1 MKEPL
6 TQPVDPAAANPA
18 APNAIQPRSNLRN
31 MSAIEQAAIL
41 LLSMGDSASAGVLR
55 HFSREEIVSVSQAMA
70 RLSNVKQPMV
80 TDVIGRFFDDY
91 KEQSSIKGASRNYLS
106 SMLGKA
112 LGSDITRNLLD
123 SIYGEEIRAKMAKME
138 WIDPKQFAALIAK
151 EHAQMQA
158 VFLAFLPPAMAS
170 EVLEC
175 MPAHTQDELLF
186 RIANLNEVNSDV
198 IAELEELIDRSLS
211 VLSTQGSRVRGV
223 KQAADIMNRF
233 KGDRNQMFELLRS
246 HNKDLV
252 GKIEDEMYDF
262 FILSRQNQEV
272 LQILLEAIP
281 LEEWVVALKG
291 AEPAL
296 DKAIAAAM
304 PKRQA
309 QQMESINRRQ
319 GPVPLSRIEQ
329 VRKDI
334 MAVVRDMAAN
344 GEIQLQLFR
353 EQTVE

>member
-1 MKEPL
+1 MKEPSIQQADERSASA
-6 TQPVDPAAANPA
+6 TKDVPVRVPM
-18 APNAIQPRSNLRN
+18 RSL
-31 MSAIEQAAIL
+31 SPVEQAAIL
-41 LLSMGDSASAGVLR
+41 LLSMGDSTSAGVLR
-55 HFSREEIVSVSQAMA
+55 HFSREEIVSISQAMA

-80 TDVIGRFFDDY
+80 SEVISRFFEDY
-91 KEQSSIKGASRNYLS
+91 KEQSSIKGASRSYLS
-106 SMLGKA
+106 GMLGKA
-112 LGSDITRNLLD
+112 LGSDITRGLLD

-138 WIDPKQFAALIAK
+138 WIDPRQFAALIAK

-175 MPAHTQDELLF
+175 MPAASQDELLY
-186 RIANLNEVNSDV
+186 RIANLSEVNSDV

-233 KGDRNQMFELLRS
+233 KGDRNQMFELLRA

-252 GKIEDEMYDF
+252 DKIEDEMYDF
-262 FILSRQNQEV
+262 FILSRQSQEV
-272 LQILLEAIP
+272 LQALLEAIP
-281 LEEWVVALKG
+281 LDEWVVALKG

-296 DKAIAAAM
+296 VKAIMAAM

-344 GEIQLQLFR
+344 GEVQLQLFR

>member
-1 MKEPL
+1 MNETSIPQANEPGASPMKEL
-6 TQPVDPAAANPA
+6 
-18 APNAIQPRSNLRN
+18 QPRVPVRTLSPL
-31 MSAIEQAAIL
+31 EQAAIL
-41 LLSMGDSASAGVLR
+41 LLSMGDATSAGVLR
-55 HFSREEIVSVSQAMA
+55 HFSREEIVSLSQAMA

-80 TDVIGRFFDDY
+80 SDVITRFFDDY

-106 SMLGKA
+106 GMLGKA
-112 LGSDITRNLLD
+112 LGSDITRGLLD
-123 SIYGEEIRAKMAKME
+123 SIYGEEIRAKMARME
-138 WIDPKQFAALIAK
+138 WVDPKQFAALIAR

-170 EVLEC
+170 EVLEA
-175 MPAHTQDELLF
+175 MPPGSQDELLY

-198 IAELEELIDRSLS
+198 IAELEDLIERSLA
-211 VLSTQGSRVRGV
+211 VLSSQGSRVRGV

-233 KGDRNQMFELLRS
+233 KGDRNQMFELLRA
-246 HNKDLV
+246 HNQDLV

-262 FILSRQNQEV
+262 FILSRQSQEV
-272 LQILLEAIP
+272 LQALLEVVP

-291 AEPAL
+291 AEPELVKVVQA
-296 DKAIAAAM
+296 AI

-309 QQMESINRRQ
+309 QQMESIKRRQ

-344 GEIQLQLFR
+344 GEITLQLFR

>member
-1 MKEPL
+1 MKETS
-6 TQPVDPAAANPA
+6 TQQANEQGSSA
-18 APNAIQPRSNLRN
+18 KKELLARAQLRPMN
-31 MSAIEQAAIL
+31 SLEQAAIL
-41 LLSMGDSASAGVLR
+41 MLSMGDATSAGVLR
-55 HFSREEIVSVSQAMA
+55 HFSREEIVSISQAMA

-80 TDVIGRFFDDY
+80 SDVIGRFFDDY

-106 SMLGKA
+106 GMLGKA
-112 LGSDITRNLLD
+112 LGSDITRSLLD

-158 VFLAFLPPAMAS
+158 VFLAFLPPGMAS

-175 MPAHTQDELLF
+175 MPASRQDELLF
-186 RIANLNEVNSDV
+186 RIANLSEINSDV
-198 IAELEELIDRSLS
+198 IAELEQLIERSLS
-211 VLSTQGSRVRGV
+211 VLSAQGSQVRGV

-233 KGDRNQMFELLRS
+233 KGDRNQMFELLRAHDES
-246 HNKDLV
+246 LV

-262 FILSRQNQEV
+262 FILSRQTQDV
-272 LQILLEAIP
+272 LQTLLEAVP

-296 DKAIAAAM
+296 VKAIQGAM
-304 PKRQA
+304 PKRQM

-319 GPVPLSRIEQ
+319 GPVPMSRVEQ

-334 MAVVRDMAAN
+334 MGVVREMAAA
-344 GEIQLQLFR
+344 GELQVQLFR
-353 EQTVE
+353 EPTVE

>member
-1 MKEPL
+1 MKESSTPPAESV
-6 TQPVDPAAANPA
+6 TGSSKEIKARPV
-18 APNAIQPRSNLRN
+18 QLRSVSSLD
-31 MSAIEQAAIL
+31 QAAIL
-41 LLSMGDSASAGVLR
+41 MLSMGDDISAGILR
-55 HFSREEIVSVSQAMA
+55 NFSREEIISISQAMA

-80 TDVIGRFFDDY
+80 SDVISRFFDDY
-91 KEQSSIKGASRNYLS
+91 KEQSSIKGASRTYLS
-106 SMLGKA
+106 GMLGKA
-112 LGSDITRNLLD
+112 LGGDITRSLLD

-138 WIDPKQFAALIAK
+138 WLDPKQFAALIAK

-158 VFLAFLPPAMAS
+158 VFLAFLPPGMATD
-170 EVLEC
+170 VLEC
-175 MPAHTQDELLF
+175 MPAERQDELLY
-186 RIANLNEVNSDV
+186 RIANLSEVNSDV
-198 IAELEELIDRSLS
+198 IAELEQLIDRSLQ
-211 VLSTQGSRVRGV
+211 VLTNQGSQVRGV

-233 KGDRNQMFELLRS
+233 KGNRDQMFELLRA
-246 HNKDLV
+246 HNEELV

-262 FILSRQNQEV
+262 FILSRQNQDV
-272 LQILLEAIP
+272 LQTLLEVIP

-296 DKAIAAAM
+296 VNAIQGAL

-319 GPVPLSRIEQ
+319 GPVPLSRVEQ

-334 MAVVRDMAAN
+334 MAVVRDMSN
-344 GEIQLQLFR
+344 EGDLQVQLFR

>member
-6 TQPVDPAAANPA
+6 LQQAEAPGATDGKELPARAAL
-18 APNAIQPRSNLRN
+18 RSI
-31 MSAIEQAAIL
+31 SAVEQAAIL

-80 TDVIGRFFDDY
+80 SDVIGRFFDDY
-91 KEQSSIKGASRNYLS
+91 KEQSSIKGASRGYLS
-106 SMLGKA
+106 IMLGKA

-175 MPAHTQDELLF
+175 MPASSQDEMLY

-233 KGDRNQMFELLRS
+233 KGDRNQMFELLRA
-246 HNKDLV
+246 HNQELV

-272 LQILLEAIP
+272 LQALLEAIP
-281 LEEWVVALKG
+281 LEEWAVALKG

-296 DKAIAAAM
+296 VKAIMSAM
-304 PKRQA
+304 PKRQV

-334 MAVVRDMAAN
+334 MGLVRDMAAN
-344 GEIQLQLFR
+344 GEVQLQLFR

>member
-1 MKEPL
+1 MKEPSIQQADERSASATKDVPARL
-6 TQPVDPAAANPA
+6 PMRSLSPV
-18 APNAIQPRSNLRN
+18 
-31 MSAIEQAAIL
+31 EQAAIL
-41 LLSMGDSASAGVLR
+41 LLSMGDSTSAGVLR
-55 HFSREEIVSVSQAMA
+55 HFSREEIVSISQAMA

-80 TDVIGRFFDDY
+80 SEVISRFFEDY
-91 KEQSSIKGASRNYLS
+91 KEQSSIKGASRSYLS
-106 SMLGKA
+106 GMLGKA
-112 LGSDITRNLLD
+112 LGSDITRGLLD

-138 WIDPKQFAALIAK
+138 WIDPRQFAALIAK

-175 MPAHTQDELLF
+175 MPAASQDELLY
-186 RIANLNEVNSDV
+186 RIANLSEVNSDV

-233 KGDRNQMFELLRS
+233 KGDRNQMFELLRA

-252 GKIEDEMYDF
+252 DKIEDEMYDF
-262 FILSRQNQEV
+262 FILSRQSQEV
-272 LQILLEAIP
+272 LQALLEAIP
-281 LEEWVVALKG
+281 LDEWVVALKG

-296 DKAIAAAM
+296 VKAIMAAM

-309 QQMESINRRQ
+309 RQMESINRRQ

-344 GEIQLQLFR
+344 GEVQLQLFR

>member
-1 MKEPL
+1 MKEPS
-6 TQPVDPAAANPA
+6 
-18 APNAIQPRSNLRN
+18 IQPADERS
-31 MSAIEQAAIL
+31 SAALKDAPARVASRALSPVEQAAIL
-41 LLSMGDSASAGVLR
+41 LLSMGDSTSAGVLR
-55 HFSREEIVSVSQAMA
+55 HFSREEIVSISQAMA

-80 TDVIGRFFDDY
+80 SEVISRFFEDY
-91 KEQSSIKGASRNYLS
+91 KEQSSIKGASRSYLS
-106 SMLGKA
+106 GMLGKA
-112 LGSDITRNLLD
+112 LGSDITRGLLD

-138 WIDPKQFAALIAK
+138 WIDPRQFAALIAK

-175 MPAHTQDELLF
+175 MPAASQDEMLY
-186 RIANLNEVNSDV
+186 RIANLSEVNSDV

-233 KGDRNQMFELLRS
+233 KGDRNQMFELLRA

-262 FILSRQNQEV
+262 FILSRQSQEV
-272 LQILLEAIP
+272 LQALLEAIP
-281 LEEWVVALKG
+281 LDEWVVALKG

-296 DKAIAAAM
+296 VKAIMAAM

-319 GPVPLSRIEQ
+319 GPVPMSRIEQ

-344 GEIQLQLFR
+344 GEVQLQLFR